1 MRENRAMRI
10 TTPLTATAVSALL
23 AALLATQ
30 AIPGLAATPTNSAT
44 LLARSTLLGLQG
56 AMREARLG
64 NKISVDAATCV
75 QSLQPVA
82 LVPVFE
88 TAVRDNW
95 GAADID
101 AIEAFLATPAGRK
114 YAERSAAQA
123 RLDAGGTLTA
133 PMAEYTED
141 ELAAL
146 ERFRKTPAGTQLVS
160 HSEFANPKSRQ
171 AIQARLLEL
180 LTGCRAVP

>member
-1 MRENRAMRI
+1 MRHT
-10 TTPLTATAVSALL
+10 TTPTSRLAAAVLATLL
-23 AALLATQ
+23 AAHA
-30 AIPGLAATPTNSAT
+30 APGLAATPTASAT
-44 LLARSTLLGLQG
+44 LLARSTLLGVQS

-95 GAADID
+95 SAADID

-114 YAERSAAQA
+114 YAERSVAQA
-123 RLDAGGTLTA
+123 RLDAGDTLTA

-146 ERFRKTPAGTQLVS
+146 ERFRKTPAGAQLLS
-160 HSEFANPKSRQ
+160 RTEFANPKSRQ